1 MASARHV
8 HIEGLQTALPTRK
21 VEPGLARPVSVA
33 APPLPAAAL
42 QRRARVVLYYRA
54 EADGAAAPWGPEEA
68 LLAKESLS
76 EAVADHPEMA
86 GRLRRR
92 ADGSWEVKLNDTG
105 VRLVLA
111 TAEATVDDFVGAG
124 AGREA
129 ALAPWT
135 DVDAED
141 PDMCALCFV
150 QVRPYDPIHDRS
162 IGRSYTA
169 RRAIGSVA
177 AIKSADCMTCSYFP
191 GLDRVSDL
199 HLTLTVLVVI

>member
-1 MASARHV
+1 MAAAAPACHV
-8 HIEGLQTALPTRK
+8 HIE
-21 VEPGLARPVSVA
+21 
-33 APPLPAAAL
+33 AL

-54 EADGAAAPWGPEEA
+54 AADASAPWSPEEA

-92 ADGSWEVKLNDTG
+92 ADGLWEVKLNDTG

-111 TAEATVDDFVGAG
+111 TVEAAVDDFVGAG
-124 AGREA
+124 VSEQDRKRREA

-135 DVDAED
+135 DVDADD

-150 QVRPYDPIHDRS
+150 QV
-162 IGRSYTA
+162 
-169 RRAIGSVA
+169 
-177 AIKSADCMTCSYFP
+177 
-191 GLDRVSDL
+191 
-199 HLTLTVLVVI
+199 